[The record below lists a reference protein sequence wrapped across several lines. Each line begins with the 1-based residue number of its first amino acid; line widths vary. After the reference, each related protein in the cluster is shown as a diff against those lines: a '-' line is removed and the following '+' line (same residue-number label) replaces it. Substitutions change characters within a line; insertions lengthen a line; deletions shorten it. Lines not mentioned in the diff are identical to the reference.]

1 MLTYQALSHGPI
13 QVQRT
18 LSVEVEGETLRSTK
32 VYVLTPGDDVSG
44 QPEEIQQAC
53 NVWWTEERV
62 AAFHAEVE
70 RIQREIEQSL

>member
-1 MLTYQALSHGPI
+1 MLNYQALSHGPI

-32 VYVLTPGDDVSG
+32 TYVLIPGDDLSG

-53 NVWWTEERV
+53 NAWWTLERV
-62 AAFHAEVE
+62 AAWQAEVE
-70 RIQREIEQSL
+70 RIDREMSNS

>member
-1 MLTYQALSHGPI
+1 MLNYQALSHGPI

-32 VYVLTPGDDVSG
+32 IYVLTPGDDLTG

-53 NVWWTEERV
+53 NAWWTPERM
-62 AAFHAEVE
+62 AAWQAEVE
-70 RIQREIEQSL
+70 RIEREMSIA